1 MNTWELPVTLTVGG
15 KEYDIRTDY
24 RAILDILKY
33 FNSPDYEDD
42 EKWMICLVILFVDF
56 EDMPVSEYSEACQK
70 AKEFIDAG
78 MEPDDKKR
86 TTLMDW
92 EQDAALIIPAVNRV
106 AGHEVRAEKYIHWW
120 TFLGY
125 YMEIGESAF
134 SQVVSIRQKKAKG
147 RPLEKWEQEY
157 YRENKRLIDL
167 RTKYTR
173 EECEERD
180 RLNAMLQGR

>member
-1 MNTWELPVTLTVGG
+1 
-15 KEYDIRTDY
+15 
-24 RAILDILKY
+24 
-33 FNSPDYEDD
+33 
-42 EKWMICLVILFVDF
+42 
-56 EDMPVSEYSEACQK
+56 
-70 AKEFIDAG
+70 

-86 TTLMDW
+86 PTLMDW

-147 RPLEKWEQEY
+147 KPLEKWEQEY

-167 RTKYTR
+167 RTKYTH

-180 RLNAMLQGR
+180 RLNALLQGR